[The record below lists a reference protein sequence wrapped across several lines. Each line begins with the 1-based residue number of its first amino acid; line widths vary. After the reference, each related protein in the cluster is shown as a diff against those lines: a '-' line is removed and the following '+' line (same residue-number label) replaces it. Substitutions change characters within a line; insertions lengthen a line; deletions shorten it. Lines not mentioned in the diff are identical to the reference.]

1 MKKTL
6 AMVVLTAAF
15 CATASAQGTSIPK
28 EVKETF
34 YGTKA
39 SKSPNNPCKGATTR
53 VCGIRVI
60 TYSDMGDNTTRV
72 TRLTTDCDGDVLE
85 NWTNIIPFPIDSI
98 AKSPGAGKSFD
109 IRHRG
114 NNDDNDNTGGT
125 PRP

>member
-15 CATASAQGTSIPK
+15 CATANAQGTSIPK

-85 NWTNIIPFPIDSI
+85 NWTNILPFPFYII
-98 AKSPGAGKSFD
+98 AEYPGDVNFTD
-109 IRHRG
+109 IKHRG
-114 NNDDNDNTGGT
+114 DNDDNGNTDGT
-125 PRP
+125 PLP

>member
-1 MKKTL
+1 
-6 AMVVLTAAF
+6 MVVLTAAF
-15 CATASAQGTSIPK
+15 CATANAQGTSIPK

-85 NWTNIIPFPIDSI
+85 NWTNIIPSPIDSI
-98 AKSPGAGKSFD
+98 AKYPGAVKSFD
-109 IRHRG
+109 IRHHG
-114 NNDDNDNTGGT
+114 NNDDNGNTGGT
-125 PRP
+125 PLP